1 MNDIF
6 KIDENALTGFR
17 AQVYDGRVAL
27 DGAEIRFEH
36 QIEFAHGGIT
46 VLAAHGTVDGVL
58 VDKRFHLFVRH
69 RIHRLLG
76 LYVVRSAK
84 IFDEL
89 IRAKTRFAFGA
100 VDHRIGKMRN
110 VSARFPRRV
119 VHEDRRVETYD
130 IVVELRH
137 LFPPRVLNIAFEFDA
152 ERPVIP
158 RARLPAVNFT
168 RLIYK
173 TAPLAQTDDFIKRA
187 SVIRFRHSRL
197 PYVPGCFRKPQS
209 LKAPVTKNY

>member
-6 KIDENALTGFR
+6 KIDEDALAGFR

-27 DGAEIRFEH
+27 DGTEIRFEH
-36 QIEFAHGGIT
+36 QIEFAHGGIA
-46 VLAAHGTVDGVL
+46 VLAAYGAIHSVF

-69 RIHRLLG
+69 RIHRLFR

-89 IRAKTRFAFGA
+89 IRTKTRFALGA
-100 VDHRIGKMRN
+100 VDHRIGKMRD
-110 VSARFPRRV
+110 VSARFPRRMM
-119 VHEDRRVETYD
+119 HKDRRVEADD

-137 LFPPRVLNIAFEFDA
+137 LFPPRVLNIALEFDA

-173 TAPLAQTDDFIKRA
+173 TAPLAQTDDFIKRTF
-187 SVIRFRHSRL
+187 VIRFRHSRL
-197 PYVPGCFRKPQS
+197 PYVSGCFRKPQS
-209 LKAPVTKNY
+209 LEAPVTKNY